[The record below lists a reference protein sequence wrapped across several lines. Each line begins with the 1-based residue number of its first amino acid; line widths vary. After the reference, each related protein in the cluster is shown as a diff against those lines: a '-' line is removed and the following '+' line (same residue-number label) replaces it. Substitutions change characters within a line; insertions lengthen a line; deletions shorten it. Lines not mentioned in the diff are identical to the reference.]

1 MREHPMNDASDALKK
16 TQCAV
21 CENNPMNDPIRPYRY
36 EASARPYAGAR
47 VGGANLSANQRQ
59 PSECM
64 GRTLERLLLGE
75 AKPRP
80 APEPTDQQQ
89 AGHYLNAITR
99 TTAVTLKLKRYS
111 GTPPHPEG
119 NSSAAF
125 GFIWGFFRVGCC
137 LVVAA
142 NRPPAPAQPLLQQ
155 LG

>member
-1 MREHPMNDASDALKK
+1 MAKVENRYAPERQGEPHFCMREIKSLVQDAV
-16 TQCAV
+16 AV
-21 CENNPMNDPIRPYRY
+21 
-36 EASARPYAGAR
+36 
-47 VGGANLSANQRQ
+47 
-59 PSECM
+59 
-64 GRTLERLLLGE
+64 
-75 AKPRP
+75 P